1 MGVATCIF
9 EADTEGRDAKMLKP
23 PGADTPNSL
32 RRAVS
37 LNDSETMAEHLK
49 KLREERKLER
59 ERMDKEAAEL
69 ELR

>member
-1 MGVATCIF
+1 
-9 EADTEGRDAKMLKP
+9 MLKP